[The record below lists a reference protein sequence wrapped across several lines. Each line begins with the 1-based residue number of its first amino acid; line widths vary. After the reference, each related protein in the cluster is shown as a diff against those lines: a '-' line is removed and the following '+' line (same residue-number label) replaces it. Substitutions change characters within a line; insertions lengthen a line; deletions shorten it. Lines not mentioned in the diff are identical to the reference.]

1 MGVKR
6 IARLEV
12 VVVDPPLI
20 ACAGLVTLDVI
31 QTVASLP
38 RSNQKSV
45 AQGLFVDF
53 GGPAANAAG
62 VAAGL
67 GARTT
72 LVSAL
77 GDSPVAEAVRRY
89 LDQAGVRVVDRAA
102 RQSVI
107 PISSVL
113 VEAATGLRAVV
124 STNASQSLVTGGI
137 PQSTLEGVSC
147 CLVDGHNMDLC
158 LDLARQ
164 ARDQGIPVVFDGGS
178 WKPGT
183 ERLLPLV
190 THAVVSA
197 DFRPPGVDD
206 VLAFLA
212 GHGCVL
218 AGRSDGGAPTR
229 LLVDGRV
236 HEVAVPLV
244 EVHDTVGAGDALH
257 GALAYAIARL
267 GSHSAAIA
275 TAMDFA
281 TSIASLSCR
290 AAGARGWLAD
300 TALAA
305 EARKRAAALRINTTM
320 PIF

>member
-1 MGVKR
+1 M
-6 IARLEV
+6 
-12 VVVDPPLI
+12 VDPPLI
-20 ACAGLVTLDVI
+20 VCAGLVTLDVV

-62 VAAGL
+62 VGAGL
-67 GARTT
+67 GARAT

-77 GDSPVAEAVRRY
+77 GESPVAEAVRRY
-89 LDQAGVRVVDRAA
+89 LDRAGVRVVDRAA
-102 RQSVI
+102 PQSVI

-137 PQSTLEGVSC
+137 REATLDDVGC
-147 CLVDGHNMDLC
+147 CLVDGHNIDLC
-158 LDLARQ
+158 LDLAGR
-164 ARDQGIPVVFDGGS
+164 ARAQGIPVVFDGGS

-212 GHGCVL
+212 SHGCVL
-218 AGRSDGGAPTR
+218 AGRSDGAAPTR
-229 LLVDGRV
+229 LLIEGRP
-236 HEVAVPLV
+236 HEISVPVV

-267 GSHSAAIA
+267 GSHPAVITTAI
-275 TAMDFA
+275 DFA

-300 TALAA
+300 AALAG
-305 EARKRAAALRINTTM
+305 EARKRVAMLGAG
-320 PIF
+320 